1 MPGKEKEE
9 MEMKEEFK
17 ASSVIDKYGRL
28 YFDICFKKGEQITE
42 KRVEPQKLAE
52 ILLGSIREEMR
63 FIEIP
68 QVPSCVKKAR
78 IATDGRPD
86 SFEAVMVYPAQ
97 KRGFSFMGNLFFIP
111 FPTLVMKVTY
121 VKGVRKEVVIFALDT
136 DEPTSESKLFH
147 YPYGNVR
154 ESGSICFGNITL
166 KVKDIADAPKVFD
179 DFLCGKTNN
188 DLYHTQNT
196 RGFSQGELVS
206 YVENLEVYPKELLLK
221 NGKTFGDL

>member
-1 MPGKEKEE
+1 MADKQKKEN
-9 MEMKEEFK
+9 F
-17 ASSVIDKYGRL
+17 
-28 YFDICFKKGEQITE
+28 FKKAAGKIANGAKATKSE
-42 KRVEPQKLAE
+42 
-52 ILLGSIREEMR
+52 
-63 FIEIP
+63 
-68 QVPSCVKKAR
+68 VKKISWPTRKQLFNNTAIV
-78 IATDGRPD
+78 IACIIVVG
-86 SFEAVMVYPAQ
+86 
-97 KRGFSFMGNLFFIP
+97 
-111 FPTLVMKVTY
+111 
-121 VKGVRKEVVIFALDT
+121 VVIFALDT